1 MYLLAGSD
9 RSPSMASSDE
19 GMASS
24 DDGMAGSDDPKHGLA
39 VCEDCQSV
47 QPVEVRPAGD
57 IRAVGNPN
65 CRCGNN
71 EFRLLD
77 G

>member
-1 MYLLAGSD
+1 
-9 RSPSMASSDE
+9 
-19 GMASS
+19 MASS
-24 DDGMAGSDDPKHGLA
+24 DDGIPGGDDPKHGLA

-47 QPVEVRPAGD
+47 QPVEVAQGGE
-57 IRAVGNPN
+57 IRTVGNPN

-71 EFRLLD
+71 EFKLID

>member
-1 MYLLAGSD
+1 
-9 RSPSMASSDE
+9 
-19 GMASS
+19 MASS
-24 DDGMAGSDDPKHGLA
+24 DDGFPDRDDPRHGLA

-47 QPVEVRPAGD
+47 QPVEVDAAGE
-57 IRAVGNPN
+57 IRTVGNPT

>member
-1 MYLLAGSD
+1 
-9 RSPSMASSDE
+9 MASSDKE
-19 GMASS
+19 E
-24 DDGMAGSDDPKHGLA
+24 HGLA

-47 QPVEVRPAGD
+47 QPVEVGPGGD
-57 IRAVGNPN
+57 LRTVGNPN
-65 CRCGNN
+65 CKCGRN